1 MRDIRV
7 TALAVSA
14 VAGAVTVTAA
24 LLPAVNF
31 AYRLPSLRVAI
42 DMAPPL
48 FALAAGLLVI
58 GRLRRRPRLNE
69 LILACS
75 LGTLALSGLAFVTVP
90 LLLQRF
96 WPDFSVW
103 AALAGSAVGA
113 ALFGLAAFAPRRRL
127 RRLGSALAWGGT
139 AVIIMLLL
147 IAVLAAVFA
156 ARLPT
161 VPVATKGQG
170 LLAGPALHTDA
181 VLSTVEVTVA
191 AIYGLTAA
199 GFLRRTGRLH
209 DEFFGW
215 LAISAVLAAAA
226 HVNYFLHPALYLH
239 FVSVGDLF
247 LFGSYVVLLG
257 GSARESWSYWRA
269 VPEVAA
275 LEERRRI
282 ARDLHDGPA
291 QELAY
296 LLRNIDSLN
305 GTVDKETKAHLRR
318 AAERA
323 ELDLRLAID
332 AIAAPRSQSVN
343 AAITQAVGEVAARDH
358 IKLELDVVSGI
369 RLSDLRADALVRIA
383 CEAVSNAARHSG
395 AAWVSLSLQRQG
407 WAVQLRVSD
416 NGSGFDTA
424 ARADGFGLTSM
435 RDRATSVG
443 GDLRISSVP
452 GHGTEVE
459 VKL

>member
-7 TALAVSA
+7 TVLVVSA
-14 VAGAVTVTAA
+14 VAGAITVTAA
-24 LLPAVNF
+24 LLPGVNY
-31 AYRLPSLRVAI
+31 ATPVPSLRVAV
-42 DMAPPL
+42 DVAPPL
-48 FALAAGLLVI
+48 LALVAAFLVI
-58 GRLRRRPRLNE
+58 GRLRRRARLNE

-96 WPDFSVW
+96 WPDLSVW
-103 AALAGSAVGA
+103 AALAGSALGA
-113 ALFGLAAFAPRRRL
+113 ALFGLAAFAPSCRL
-127 RRLGSALAWGGT
+127 RRPGLALASGGA
-139 AVIIMLLL
+139 AVITMLLL

-161 VPVATKGQG
+161 APVATRGQG
-170 LLAGPALHTDA
+170 LLAWPDLHADA
-181 VLSTVEVTVA
+181 VLRTAEVTVA

-199 GFLRRTGRLH
+199 GFLCRSRRLH
-209 DEFFGW
+209 DGYSGW
-215 LAISAVLAAAA
+215 LAISAVIAAAA

-239 FVSVGDLF
+239 FVSVGDVF
-247 LFGSYVVLLG
+247 LLCFYGVLLG

-269 VPEVAA
+269 VPEVAVLA
-275 LEERRRI
+275 ERRRI

-291 QELAY
+291 QDLAY
-296 LLRNIDSLN
+296 LLRNLDSLN
-305 GTVDKETKAHLRR
+305 GHVDQETKTHLRR

-323 ELDLRLAID
+323 ELDVRLAID
-332 AIAAPRSQSVN
+332 AITAPRSSSVN
-343 AAITQAVGEVAARDH
+343 AAIAQAVGEVAARDH
-358 IKLELDVVSGI
+358 IKLELDFVPGI
-369 RLSDLRADALVRIA
+369 RLSPARADALVRIA
-383 CEAVSNAARHSG
+383 CEAVNNAARHSG
-395 AAWVSLSLQRQG
+395 AARVSLNLQHQG
-407 WAVQLRVSD
+407 LSVRLRVSD

-424 ARADGFGLTSM
+424 AEADGFGLTSM

-452 GHGTEVE
+452 GRGTEVE

>member
-7 TALAVSA
+7 TVLVVSA
-14 VAGAVTVTAA
+14 VAGAITVTAA
-24 LLPAVNF
+24 LLPGVNY
-31 AYRLPSLRVAI
+31 ATSVPSLRVAV
-42 DMAPPL
+42 DVAAPL
-48 FALAAGLLVI
+48 LALVAAFLVI
-58 GRLRRRPRLNE
+58 GRLRRCARLNE

-96 WPDFSVW
+96 WPDLSVW
-103 AALAGSAVGA
+103 AALAGSALGA
-113 ALFGLAAFAPRRRL
+113 GLFGLAAFAPRRRL
-127 RRLGSALAWGGT
+127 RRPGLALASGGV
-139 AVIIMLLL
+139 AVITMLLL

-161 VPVATKGQG
+161 APG
-170 LLAGPALHTDA
+170 LR
-181 VLSTVEVTVA
+181 TVEVAVA

-199 GFLRRTGRLH
+199 RFLCRSRRLH
-209 DEFFGW
+209 DGYSGW
-215 LAISAVLAAAA
+215 LAISAVIAAAA

-239 FVSVGDLF
+239 FVSVGDVF
-247 LFGSYVVLLG
+247 LLCFYGVLLG

-269 VPEVAA
+269 VPEAA
-275 LEERRRI
+275 VLAERRRI

-291 QELAY
+291 QDLAY
-296 LLRNIDSLN
+296 LLRNLDSLN
-305 GTVDKETKAHLRR
+305 GNVDDETKTHLRR

-323 ELDLRLAID
+323 ELDVRLAID
-332 AIAAPRSQSVN
+332 AITAPRSNSVN
-343 AAITQAVGEVAARDH
+343 AAIAQAVGEVAARDH
-358 IKLELDVVSGI
+358 IKLELDFVQGI
-369 RLSDLRADALVRIA
+369 RLSSARMDALLRIA
-383 CEAVSNAARHSG
+383 CEAVNNAARHSG
-395 AAWVSLSLQRQG
+395 AARVSLSLQHQG
-407 WAVQLRVSD
+407 LSVRLRVRD

-424 ARADGFGLTSM
+424 AEADGFGLTSM

-452 GHGTEVE
+452 GRGTEVE